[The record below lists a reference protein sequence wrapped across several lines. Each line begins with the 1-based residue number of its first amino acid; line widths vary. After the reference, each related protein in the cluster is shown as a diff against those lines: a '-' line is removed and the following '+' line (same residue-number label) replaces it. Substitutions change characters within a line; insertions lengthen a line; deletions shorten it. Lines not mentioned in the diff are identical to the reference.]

1 MKAIGDNLI
10 ITPMEQGVEKTKGG
24 LLLTHGQREDIRFE
38 KAKVITYGEEVKGIK
53 EQSEI
58 YFDSRAGHK
67 IEINKDTYHVIKL
80 RDVVVV
86 L

>member
-10 ITPMEQGVEKTKGG
+10 INPLEQGVEETKGG
-24 LLLTHGQREDIRFE
+24 LLLAHSQREDIRFN
-38 KAKVITYGEEVKGIK
+38 KAEVISVGKDVKGIK
-53 EQSEI
+53 NKDLI
-58 YFDSRAGHK
+58 YFDIHAAHK
-67 IEINKDTYHVIKL
+67 IEINKNIYHVIKS